1 MKPLAIDLF
10 CGLGGWTEGLQ
21 SAGYRVVG
29 FDVERHVY
37 GEARYPG
44 ELVLQDVTTIHG
56 RQFKDA
62 ALIVASPPCQAYSY
76 RAMPWKK
83 AKALPP
89 PDNTLF
95 EACFRIQR
103 EASDAAGRFIPLVVE
118 NVRGAQ
124 PYVGRA
130 RWNFG
135 SYYLW
140 GDVPALMPIR
150 KDGGGFG
157 SGREGLKQGGDWFNS
172 SQPYIARLSGSKSK
186 ARKAAS
192 AHIAKIPFP
201 LAYHIGLA
209 WLPVKEPAST
219 NAVDPVAGIVSA
231 SPRAAKSFL
240 PERL

>member
-1 MKPLAIDLF
+1 
-10 CGLGGWTEGLQ
+10 
-21 SAGYRVVG
+21 
-29 FDVERHVY
+29 
-37 GEARYPG
+37 
-44 ELVLQDVTTIHG
+44 
-56 RQFKDA
+56 
-62 ALIVASPPCQAYSY
+62 
-76 RAMPWKK
+76 
-83 AKALPP
+83 
-89 PDNTLF
+89 
-95 EACFRIQR
+95 
-103 EASDAAGRFIPLVVE
+103 
-118 NVRGAQ
+118 
-124 PYVGRA
+124 
-130 RWNFG
+130 
-135 SYYLW
+135 
-140 GDVPALMPIR
+140 MPIR